1 MKTLLVD
8 DEPFA
13 LKLLARQLDNLGVT
27 EVDCRD
33 SALDALALLETGAAV
48 DLVFC
53 DLQMPE
59 MDGVEFLRHLAR
71 IGYAGAVVLVSG
83 EDERILKTAEKLAV
97 ARQLNV
103 LGALHKPVSPHQLQ
117 HVLEQYSPRGAGA
130 ARENRKTYA
139 PEELRDAIAGG
150 QLVNYYQPKIMV
162 ANGAIA
168 GMEALVRWQHPRD
181 GLVMPDQFI
190 GTAEEHGL
198 IDGLTRVVLTKAL
211 HDTRSWHLAGLNLH
225 VSVNVSMDNLAAL
238 DFPEFIAEEAR
249 AAEVPL
255 TSLVLEVTESRLM
268 RNLLAQLDIL
278 TRLRLKRIGLSIDDF
293 GTGYSSLAQ
302 LRDIPFDELKVDRSF
317 VHGACRDASL
327 RAIFDASLGM
337 GHQLGMS
344 IVAEGVEDLDDWNFL
359 RQAGCDMAQGYLI
372 ARPMPALELADWM
385 ADWNMRLDELRDTQH
400 ERPYWIKP

>member
-8 DEPFA
+8 DESFA
-13 LKLLARQLDNLGVT
+13 LKLLARLLDNLGVT
-27 EVDCRD
+27 EVDSRD
-33 SALDALALLETGAAV
+33 SAREALALLESGNTV
-48 DLVFC
+48 VELVFC

-59 MDGVEFLRHLAR
+59 MDGVEFMRHLAR

-83 EDERILKTAEKLAV
+83 EDERILKTVEKLAV

-103 LGALHKPVSPHQLQ
+103 LGTLHKPVSPHQLQ
-117 HVLEQYSPRGAGA
+117 HVLERYSPHGASA
-130 ARENRKTYA
+130 ERKNRKTYA
-139 PEELRDAIAGG
+139 PEELRGAIANG
-150 QLVNYYQPKIMV
+150 QLINHYQPKVLI
-162 ANGAIA
+162 ATGAVV
-168 GMEALVRWQHPRD
+168 GMEALVRWQHPQD

-198 IDGLTRVVLTKAL
+198 IDGLTRVVMSEAL
-211 HDTRSWHLAGLNLH
+211 HDTGSWRAAGLNWH

-238 DFPEFIAEEAR
+238 DFPEYIAEEAR
-249 AAEVPL
+249 AAGVPL

-268 RNLLAQLDIL
+268 KDLLAQMDIL

-317 VHGACRDASL
+317 VHGAWRDASL

-337 GHQLGMS
+337 GHQLGMR
-344 IVAEGVEDLDDWNFL
+344 IVAEGVEDLDDWDFL
-359 RQAGCDMAQGYLI
+359 VQAGCDMAQGYLI
-372 ARPMPALELADWM
+372 AKPMPALELTDWI
-385 ADWNMRLDELRDTQH
+385 ADWNARLDELKGYAT
-400 ERPYWIKP
+400 